1 MSSQG
6 HNLIKNIMG
15 HCPVC
20 YIPKVMEIE
29 PLVPRD
35 KMFKAFQNIWAWKPS
50 VHVTNI
56 FISSYLKVYIQNF
69 VKEGQVVSSLSS
81 EIRPLRQICQ
91 GQSMGIIYTHYD
103 GLDVDATYKVSCN
116 RSSGSGEYFER
127 FITCMSIATT
137 LVMCPTSCHLILFSS
152 YEKACIQNLAENGPL
167 LSEKS
172 QF

>member
-1 MSSQG
+1 MSLSKTNLLPKSAGNTQEAVAPSQ
-6 HNLIKNIMG
+6 HDCKI
-15 HCPVC
+15 
-20 YIPKVMEIE
+20 EIE

-50 VHVTNI
+50 GHVTNI

-103 GLDVDATYKVSCN
+103 GIDVDATYKVLC
-116 RSSGSGEYFER
+116 
-127 FITCMSIATT
+127 
-137 LVMCPTSCHLILFSS
+137 
-152 YEKACIQNLAENGPL
+152 
-167 LSEKS
+167 KS
-172 QF
+172 VQWFWRIF